1 MAINL
6 RLNIQ
11 FLGSNRLVELA
22 SGLSSSQR
30 SSQAWQP
37 ENGIS
42 CDSGQIQLI
51 SSLGKVSFLGDV
63 SGSIEGTFLPQIT
76 KIIAGN
82 VLLNDNFPAKFPAGK
97 RLQARGRGLETSRAV
112 QLRLAR
118 PSRGLRAQ
126 SSAWGHHLRTWLL
139 AK

>member
-82 VLLNDNFPAKFPAGK
+82 VLLNDHFPAKFPREKGCKPEDEADLAG
-97 RLQARGRGLETSRAV
+97 GSTETGSAKPRTAGTK
-112 QLRLAR
+112 LCLGTPPAYLAT
-118 PSRGLRAQ
+118 G
-126 SSAWGHHLRTWLL
+126 
-139 AK
+139 